1 MSTDDEPTERLQMVP
16 DSVQRSEA
24 AREDEVEVNDHPFAD
39 GPERYQPLGTLGKGG
54 MGEIL
59 LAKDTRIARNVAIKV
74 LQPHL
79 RERREFRSRFLIEAR
94 LQGQL
99 EHPSIVPVHDL
110 GEREGGELYFSMK
123 RVRGVTLHDAL
134 KAVRK
139 GEKATRFSRRRLLTA
154 FSSVCLAIDFA
165 HSRGVVH
172 RDLKPANIML
182 GDFGEVYV
190 LDWGIAKLVSSPDT
204 PIEHALEIPESG
216 DAQTQADKVL
226 GTPHYMAPERKY
238 GVASPVT
245 DVFALGVILRDVL
258 TADATDIPPEL
269 EELMQAAT
277 APDPERRIPTAR
289 ELHDR
294 VEKYLDGDRDLQL
307 RRTQAE
313 QQAQLAEEALGSL
326 DADARTEAGRA
337 IGRALGLDPSNERA
351 LRTLTRLL
359 TEVPATLP
367 PAAQIELDRAWQAR
381 RTRTLRLSA
390 TFAGTVLLYTPFLL
404 WMGIRNWPLFAVW
417 FALSA
422 AAAIVQLV
430 AARNERTLPFLIAL
444 ACALGGAFV
453 LTTSM
458 GVLGYVPAALTML
471 GVAWRVMLRRWYQ
484 GVLLILGL
492 ALTISAPFLLPMLGL
507 MAPTYVIHDDVI
519 VIHPQ
524 LHHFPA
530 LATMATLMLTTIGVV
545 SAAVLFGRVYAA
557 EIRRA
562 EERLTFHAWQLQQL
576 TPQAHQ

>member
-1 MSTDDEPTERLQMVP
+1 MSTDDNPTERLQMVP
-16 DSVQRSEA
+16 QRSES
-24 AREDEVEVNDHPFAD
+24 ARDEEVDVSDRPFAVD
-39 GPERYQPLGTLGKGG
+39 VERYQPLGTLGKGG

-59 LAKDTRIARNVAIKV
+59 LAKDTRIARKVAIKV

-79 RERREFRSRFLIEAR
+79 RERRDFRSRFLIEAR

-110 GEREGGELYFSMK
+110 GEREDGELYFSMK
-123 RVRGVTLHDAL
+123 CVRGVTLHEAL
-134 KAVRK
+134 KAVRH
-139 GEKATRFSRRRLLTA
+139 GQQTTRFSRRRLLTA

-190 LDWGIAKLVSSPDT
+190 LDWGIAKLISSPDT
-204 PIEHALEIPESG
+204 PIEHALEIPHSG
-216 DAQTQADKVL
+216 DAATRPDKVL
-226 GTPHYMAPERKY
+226 GTPHYMAPEQKH
-238 GVASPVT
+238 GVASPAT
-245 DVFALGVILRDVL
+245 DVFALGVILRDL
-258 TADATDIPPEL
+258 LAGDANDVPPEL
-269 EELMQAAT
+269 DEIMQAAT
-277 APDPERRIPTAR
+277 APEPEARIRTAR

-307 RRTQAE
+307 RRTQSE
-313 QQAQLAEEALGSL
+313 QHAQLAEAALGRL
-326 DADARTEAGRA
+326 DPSARTEAGRE

-359 TEVPATLP
+359 TEIPATLP
-367 PAAQIELDRAWQAR
+367 PAAQLELDRAWQAR

-390 TFAGTVLLYTPFLL
+390 TFAGTVLLYAPFLL
-404 WMGIRNWPLFAVW
+404 WMGVRNWPLFAVW
-417 FALSA
+417 FVLSA
-422 AAAIVQLV
+422 GAAIMQVI
-430 AARNERTLPFLIAL
+430 AARNERTLTFLL
-444 ACALGGAFV
+444 AFVCALGGAFV

-484 GVLLILGL
+484 GVILILGL
-492 ALTISAPFLLPMLGL
+492 ALTISAPFLLPLLGL
-507 MAPTYVIHDDVI
+507 MSPTYVIHDDVV

-524 LHHFPA
+524 LHHFPPI
-530 LATMATLMLTTIGVV
+530 ATMMTLVLTTIGVV
-545 SAAVLFGRVYAA
+545 AAAVLFGRVYAA

-576 TPQAHQ
+576 TPQANK